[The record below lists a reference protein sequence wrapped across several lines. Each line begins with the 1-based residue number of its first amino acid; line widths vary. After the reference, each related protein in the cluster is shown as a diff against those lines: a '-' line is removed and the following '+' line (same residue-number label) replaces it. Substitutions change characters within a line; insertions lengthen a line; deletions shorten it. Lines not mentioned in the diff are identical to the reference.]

1 MASRY
6 SAQKLWAIS
15 HQAVANLS
23 PTLLIWRYEKH
34 HTCLN
39 SCCCCLHKWFLHMS
53 SSSSGASLRQ
63 SQSNRASST
72 CTCEASGNNKG
83 RNQNSGFKM
92 GTGGARQSV
101 KATKG
106 STHQIATG
114 RCCDLECE
122 WQRHTEILQRVDREV
137 TAPTFKSVHVCACVY
152 LGTSIN
158 YTSTHTDTHRYMH
171 TYICMSKQYVCM
183 HMNLHICIYH
193 FCTGYTWVGICW
205 HSWM

>member
-1 MASRY
+1 MKNTTLVWIVVVVVY
-6 SAQKLWAIS
+6 INDFYIC
-15 HQAVANLS
+15 QAAPLE
-23 PTLLIWRYEKH
+23 LAFAK
-34 HTCLN
+34 
-39 SCCCCLHKWFLHMS
+39 
-53 SSSSGASLRQ
+53 A
-63 SQSNRASST
+63 RAT
-72 CTCEASGNNKG
+72 GPRPRAPAKRPRRVGNNKG

-171 TYICMSKQYVCM
+171 TYLHMHVQAVCLYAHEPAYMYLPFLYRLYMSRYM
-183 HMNLHICIYH
+183 LAFMNVDKCRHTHLQ
-193 FCTGYTWVGICW
+193 V
-205 HSWM
+205 